1 MNKTGQLSVYRGCV
15 PVVDAEYDST
25 SGRPPTETIIRA
37 LADAAGVEPVDLPPI
52 YEYVDPEALDALF
65 EGHDGDTDSDTI
77 LSFQVDAWNV
87 FVHSDGRIRICDA
100 NQRTDPVPVFEST
113 NA

>member
-1 MNKTGQLSVYRGCV
+1 MDKTGQLSVYRGCV
-15 PVVDAEYDST
+15 PVVDAEYDSK
-25 SGRPPTETIIRA
+25 SGRPPVETIIKA
-37 LADAAGVEPVDLPPI
+37 LADAADVEPVDLPPI

-65 EGHDGDTDSDTI
+65 ERRGGGTDNDTI
-77 LSFQVDAWNV
+77 LSFQVDSWNV

-100 NQRTDPVPVFEST
+100 KQRTDPAPVFEPT

>member
-1 MNKTGQLSVYRGCV
+1 MTETGQLSVYRGCV
-15 PVVDAEYDST
+15 PVVDAQYDSN
-25 SGRPPTETIIRA
+25 SGRPPRETIIRA
-37 LADAAGVEPVDLPPI
+37 LADAADVEPVDLPPI
-52 YEYVDPEALDALF
+52 YQYVDPEALDALF
-65 EGHDGDTDSDTI
+65 ERRDGGTDGDTI
-77 LSFQVDAWNV
+77 LSFQVDSWNV